1 MSGNEIIVYD
11 QVADPSEFVKQLGL
25 AILHSEMFGC
35 NNASQG
41 AVLALECMARRVPP
55 MTLAE
60 RYHIIHGRLS
70 MRADAMLA
78 DFRTK
83 CGGGHR
89 MIERTPEAAEIELT
103 LNRSESQNFR
113 LTWEEARQ
121 EPFVYVGKESSVIEK
136 IQAGRWKELMMKP
149 KYATPRSRCQMLWA
163 RVVSDG
169 VRAMAPEVVAGYYT
183 AEEIDDEPEAAT
195 SPAKQPPEATPI
207 ITGNVVEPSKR
218 GGGLRLSGETPPQ
231 SLDENEVNLQG
242 PCSADHVDMIRH
254 LGQQLQIPVEAIKG
268 MIERRG
274 KSKLA
279 ELSMLEAEDI
289 IRKLERKL
297 REDEIPF

>member
-1 MSGNEIIVYD
+1 
-11 QVADPSEFVKQLGL
+11 
-25 AILHSEMFGC
+25 
-35 NNASQG
+35 
-41 AVLALECMARRVPP
+41 

-83 CGGGHR
+83 CSGSHKV
-89 MIERTPEAAEIELT
+89 IERTADAAEIELAIKGSKQVQ
-103 LNRSESQNFR
+103 RFR
-113 LTWEEARQ
+113 LTWEEAKQ
-121 EPFVYVGKESSVIEK
+121 EPFVYVGKEASIIER
-136 IQAGRWKELMMKP
+136 IQKGAWKDLMLKP

-183 AEEIDDEPEAAT
+183 PEEIDDGPEGAVP
-195 SPAKQPPEATPI
+195 PAKQLPETTPI
-207 ITGNVVEPSKR
+207 ITGTVVEPPKQPGR
-218 GGGLRLSGETPPQ
+218 GLRLSGEVQPQ
-231 SLDENEVNLQG
+231 SLDSSEVQLDG

-254 LGQQLQIPVEAIKG
+254 LGQQLKIPVDAIKG
-268 MIERRG
+268 MIQRRG
-274 KSKLA
+274 KERLA
-279 ELSMLEAEDI
+279 ELTILEAEDI

>member
-1 MSGNEIIVYD
+1 MTTSELIVYD
-11 QVADPSEFVKQLGL
+11 QVGDPNEFIKTLGL

-83 CGGGHR
+83 CGGSHR
-89 MIERTPEAAEIELT
+89 VIERTPNVAHIELT
-103 LNRSESQNFR
+103 VGKESRSFS
-113 LTWEEARQ
+113 LTWEDARH
-121 EPFVYVGKESSVIEK
+121 EPFAYVGKEASIIDK
-136 IQAGRWKELMMKP
+136 IQRGLWKELMMKP

-183 AEEIDDEPEAAT
+183 PEEIDDTPEAAT
-195 SPAKQPPEATPI
+195 HPAKQPPEATPI
-207 ITGNVVEPSKR
+207 VTVTGQWEK
-218 GGGLRLSGETPPQ
+218 T
-231 SLDENEVNLQG
+231 
-242 PCSADHVDMIRH
+242 
-254 LGQQLQIPVEAIKG
+254 
-268 MIERRG
+268 
-274 KSKLA
+274 
-279 ELSMLEAEDI
+279 
-289 IRKLERKL
+289 
-297 REDEIPF
+297 